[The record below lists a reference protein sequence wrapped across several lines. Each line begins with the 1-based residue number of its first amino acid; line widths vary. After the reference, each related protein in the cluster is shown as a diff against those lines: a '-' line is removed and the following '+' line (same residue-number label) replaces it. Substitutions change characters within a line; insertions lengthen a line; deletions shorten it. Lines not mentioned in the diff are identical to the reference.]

1 MSCEFLKSIP
11 PPGGGILFTSNK
23 GLGYRAPAL
32 QVSFDVVLPP
42 DQYQPFR
49 ASSFRRTWLS
59 ASNEFF
65 VCWKRQMIS
74 TAEKSNSDFWLLLWI
89 FLSCDVRSQ
98 NTSLVHYL
106 ISVAY
111 VSLVSVVLISARSR
125 NEDSP
130 VILVCHQHCW
140 CLESGK

>member
-1 MSCEFLKSIP
+1 M
-11 PPGGGILFTSNK
+11 
-23 GLGYRAPAL
+23 LGDRAPAL

-59 ASNEFF
+59 VSYEFF

-74 TAEKSNSDFWLLLWI
+74 VAEKSNSDFWLLLWI

-98 NTSLVHYL
+98 NTSFVHYFYKRGIHKLGVGSSHILSKSKWGQSSGLGLSSTLL
-106 ISVAY
+106 ILRIRQIETTLNTFFFQFILF
-111 VSLVSVVLISARSR
+111 LV
-125 NEDSP
+125 
-130 VILVCHQHCW
+130 
-140 CLESGK
+140 KK